1 MMIDYALNIKYSVT
15 IVMVF
20 AVTSTYSN
28 YTDINLPSDHIKY
41 YFNYFPTVAEE
52 CRNNTACP
60 YKGSLDTKACWGY
73 EPNCKAENSF
83 SVPQCPGDHRG
94 WVTTKKA
101 QVETFYAQG
110 DFGYVRDQRK
120 EMSIFCEPLFVD
132 DSSLECSEH
141 MRFCRARNI
150 MINFTDLIG
159 RKEPIRYKM
168 DVLKEGQIGGYCTL
182 NEKRLEE
189 NADHISPLQSWGPE
203 LRNFRK
209 LSRPPIVNHDC
220 DIVIKKPTF
229 VMKIDAINMY
239 HHFCDFFNLYAS
251 LHVNLSHP
259 AGFNTDNH
267 IMIWE
272 SYSYRSAF
280 QDAFEAFTRN
290 PLWDL
295 KTFRG
300 ETVCFKNLVFP
311 LLPRMIFGLYY
322 NTPLIYGC
330 ENSGLFKAFGEH
342 VLHRLRI
349 PLHER
354 KNQRIRITLLSR
366 DTQYRRILNEDEL
379 VRALKE
385 NPLYKVKKVVYNKK
399 ISFKKQLEITRN
411 SDIFIGIHGAGLTH
425 LMFLP
430 DWAAVFE
437 IYNCEDPGCY
447 KDLARLRGVK
457 YFTWEN
463 NSKLVQQD
471 PGTHPDG
478 GAHAKFTNYSF
489 DVEEFLRIV
498 SQATDYVKNHDSFKN
513 FIAKKIQHKEMK
525 NQTSAM
531 SDVKK
536 SATSKSKVTELKSDT
551 QSKDEL

>member
-1 MMIDYALNIKYSVT
+1 MTDNALSIKYSVT
-15 IVMVF
+15 IVLVF
-20 AVTSTYSN
+20 AITQTYSN
-28 YTDINLPSDHIKY
+28 YTEIDLPPDHIKY
-41 YFNYFPTVAEE
+41 YFNSFPTVAEE

-60 YKGSLDTKACWGY
+60 YKDSLDTKACWGY
-73 EPNCKAENSF
+73 EPNCNAENSF

-120 EMSIFCEPLFVD
+120 EMSIFCKPLFVD

-150 MINFTDLIG
+150 MINFTDLIQ

-182 NEKRLEE
+182 NEKRLQK

-209 LSRPPIVNHDC
+209 LPRPPIVNHDC
-220 DIVIKKPTF
+220 DIVIEKPTYI
-229 VMKIDAINMY
+229 MKIDAINMY

-259 AGFNTDNH
+259 AAFSTDNH

-280 QDAFEAFTRN
+280 QDAFQAFTRN

-295 KTFRG
+295 HTFRG

-330 ENSGLFKAFGEH
+330 EKSGLFKAFGDH
-342 VLHRLRI
+342 VLHRLRT
-349 PLHER
+349 PHHER
-354 KNQRIRITLLSR
+354 KNQRIRVTLLSR

-379 VRALKE
+379 TKALKE
-385 NPLYKVKKVVYNKK
+385 NPEYKVRKVIYNKK

-463 NSKLVQQD
+463 ASMLVQQD

-489 DVEEFLRIV
+489 DVKEFLRIV
-498 SQATDYVKNHDSFKN
+498 SQATDYVKNHDLFKR
-513 FIAKKIQHKEMK
+513 FISGRLQHKRTGTK
-525 NQTSAM
+525 NQTRTT
-531 SDVKK
+531 SDANATPK
-536 SATSKSKVTELKSDT
+536 SKKVTELKSDI